1 MENETDLKVGIAKN
15 KGKLAVLVLYAL
27 AVFGSPLFFF
37 TPWGQASVEKL
48 TGSVFT
54 ELDQPFFKE
63 FITELRNGEVEK
75 AYTRLAPEVQE
86 VATTEDLE
94 SIASTLAYTSGNPE
108 VVGGKFNRTSS
119 ASLTDSDNPSSS
131 SSHYEVIYFDENT
144 GTTSPYAVISLVAED
159 SGEGMKILGIHVS
172 PQDRSIEELT
182 GFNWSTHG
190 LYLLLSILLPAFI
203 IFTAFQ
209 YLRKSKKPNWGMF
222 LVILLLSLYFTHTGD
237 TWKVSA
243 GFNGAFT
250 AGQSLTPWI
259 FALPLPLGALIYYIR
274 PYLKKRQPPEQVSA
288 PTA

>member
-1 MENETDLKVGIAKN
+1 MENETDSKAGIAKN
-15 KGKLAVLVLYAL
+15 KGKFAVLVLYAL

-54 ELDQPFFKE
+54 ELDQSFFRE
-63 FITELRNGEVEK
+63 FITELRNGEVEE

-86 VATTEDLE
+86 VVTTEDLK
-94 SIASTLAYTSGNPE
+94 SVASTLAYTSGNPE

-119 ASLTDSDNPSSS
+119 ATLTDSDTPSSS
-131 SSHYEVIYFDENT
+131 SSHYEVIYSDENT

-159 SGEGMKILGIHVS
+159 NGGGMQILGIHVTS
-172 PQDRSIEELT
+172 QDRSIEELT
-182 GFNWSTHG
+182 SFNWSTHG
-190 LYLLLSILLPAFI
+190 LYLVLSILLPAFI

-209 YLRKSKKPNWGMF
+209 YLRKSKKPHWGMF

-259 FALPLPLGALIYYIR
+259 FALPLPLGAIIYYVR